1 MPALVSLLLGG
12 LMMMLQSIV
21 GRILAALG
29 LGFVTYTGLHASL
42 AFFKSTFISS
52 ISSAGANLAGIMG
65 VLKLDVCFS
74 MFVSAAL
81 IKFAINGMSGTMTK
95 FKIFGK

>member
-1 MPALVSLLLGG
+1 MQVLVSLLFSG
-12 LMMMLQSIV
+12 LIMLLQSIV

-29 LGFVTYTGLHASL
+29 MGLVTYTGLQVSL
-42 AFFKSTFISS
+42 SFFKSTFISS
-52 ISSAGANLAGIMG
+52 MGSAGPTIAGIFG
-65 VLKLDVCFS
+65 ILKLDVCFS

-81 IKFAINGMSGTMTK
+81 IKFAINGMGGSVTK